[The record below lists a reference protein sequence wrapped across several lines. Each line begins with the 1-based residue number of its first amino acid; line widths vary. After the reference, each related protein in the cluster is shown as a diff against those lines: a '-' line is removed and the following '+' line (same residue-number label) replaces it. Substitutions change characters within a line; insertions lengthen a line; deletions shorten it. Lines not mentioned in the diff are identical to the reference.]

1 MKKALSRARALAL
14 AILGAFVLL
23 LAGCGA
29 QQRPVSSVDAA
40 MPVLIE
46 AAAILEDVHAA
57 LDTAHKEALARAVR
71 AETTTEAKHAA
82 IDRVDAAW
90 RPIWDVYARARDAYV
105 TLAALARAAALAE
118 KAGQQPSPGRV
129 AVATGALV
137 LAVEELTRTVEGI
150 SSTRKRGIE

>member
-1 MKKALSRARALAL
+1 MKVNSHMGARALAIL
-14 AILGAFVLL
+14 AALAMLL
-23 LAGCGA
+23 TGCGA

-46 AAAILEDVHAA
+46 AAGILEDVHAA
-57 LDTAHKEALARAVR
+57 LAAAQKEAIERAVR

-137 LAVEELTRTVEGI
+137 LAVEELTRTVESMG
-150 SSTRKRGIE
+150 STRKRGIE

>member
-1 MKKALSRARALAL
+1 MKMHPLGTRALSILAALAM
-14 AILGAFVLL
+14 LL
-23 LAGCGA
+23 TGCGA

-46 AAAILEDVHAA
+46 AAGILEDVHAA
-57 LDTAHKEALARAVR
+57 LAAAQKEAIERAVR

-137 LAVEELTRTVEGI
+137 LAVEELTRTVESMG
-150 SSTRKRGIE
+150 STRKRGIE

>member
-1 MKKALSRARALAL
+1 MKIHPLGARA
-14 AILGAFVLL
+14 IIGVFVLL

-29 QQRPVSSVDAA
+29 QQRPVSPVDAA
-40 MPVLIE
+40 MPVLVE
-46 AAAILEDVHAA
+46 AAGILEDVHAA
-57 LDTAHKEALARAVR
+57 LDAAQKEAIERAVR
-71 AETTTEAKHAA
+71 AETTTEAKHVA

-105 TLAALARAAALAE
+105 SLAALARAAALAE
-118 KAGQQPSPGRV
+118 RAGRQPDAARV

-150 SSTRKRGIE
+150 SSTRNRGVR